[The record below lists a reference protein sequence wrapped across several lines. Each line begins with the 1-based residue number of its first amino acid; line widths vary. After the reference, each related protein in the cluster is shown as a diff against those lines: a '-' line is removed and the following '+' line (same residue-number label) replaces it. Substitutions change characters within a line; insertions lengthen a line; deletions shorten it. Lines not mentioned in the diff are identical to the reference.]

1 MEEISRHP
9 ILFYCQVS
17 KGRALQL
24 NNLTK
29 SIRNVRMILSLLLWC
44 LVFVLSILLDET
56 RFNVLV
62 YLTCEHF
69 KTFVR
74 GLRLPEYN
82 DISHQQHNH
91 DQLSRQSWLRT
102 IISYEPGY
110 PCSSILF
117 HFQSFVRTIVI
128 HALMEFIVD

>member
-102 IISYEPGY
+102 IISL
-110 PCSSILF
+110 LF
-117 HFQSFVRTIVI
+117 HTLPFPKFCKDDCDSCINGIYRWLV
-128 HALMEFIVD
+128 